1 VFFFYS
7 NTSLPHFLIGSEQL
21 VLAALVA
28 GTATGFVGPIPRR
41 TSSFVS
47 RQAAQLKAPE
57 FDSIGNNIA
66 VKNLLTSIEG
76 SNLLSDVARSGL
88 LSKAQAAGITLSS
101 LEPLLEA
108 AGKNPDILILVEA
121 SGPEL
126 LPILPKVV
134 ELAPS
139 ALPLLA
145 SVVSLGPGALQAG
158 AFASA
163 AAAALAVVA
172 IPDDSTT
179 LIALQTL
186 IVATLGLAA
195 PVALTVGASIFGSLT
210 K

>member
-1 VFFFYS
+1 
-7 NTSLPHFLIGSEQL
+7 
-21 VLAALVA
+21 
-28 GTATGFVGPIPRR
+28 
-41 TSSFVS
+41 
-47 RQAAQLKAPE
+47 
-57 FDSIGNNIA
+57 
-66 VKNLLTSIEG
+66 
-76 SNLLSDVARSGL
+76 
-88 LSKAQAAGITLSS
+88 
-101 LEPLLEA
+101 LEA
-108 AGKNPDILILVEA
+108 AGKNPEILILVEA
-121 SGPEL
+121 SGPDL

-172 IPDDSTT
+172 IPDDSTA

-195 PVALTVGASIFGSLT
+195 PAALTAGATIFGSLT

>member
-1 VFFFYS
+1 MLAV
-7 NTSLPHFLIGSEQL
+7 L
-21 VLAALVA
+21 VT
-28 GTATGFVGPIPRR
+28 GTVTGFVGPIPRR
-41 TSSFVS
+41 TSSFVA

-145 SVVSLGPGALQAG
+145 SVVSLGPGTLQAG

-163 AAAALAVVA
+163 AAAALAVIA

-195 PVALTVGASIFGSLT
+195 PAALTVGASIFGSLT

>member
-1 VFFFYS
+1 MFLFFYFFFVCY
-7 NTSLPHFLIGSEQL
+7 NYVALI
-21 VLAALVA
+21 A
-28 GTATGFVGPIPRR
+28 GTATAFVGPIPHRP
-41 TSSFVS
+41 SSFVA
-47 RQAAQLKAPE
+47 RQASQVKSPE

-88 LSKAQAAGITLSS
+88 LSKAQAAGISLSS

-108 AGKNPDILILVEA
+108 AGKNPDILVLVEA

-163 AAAALAVVA
+163 AAAALAIVV
-172 IPDDSTT
+172 IPDDSTA
-179 LIALQTL
+179 LIALQTF